1 MVTIL
6 PPVEKK
12 PSFGQRF
19 SNAIGSGLEM
29 VQQQQQQQ
37 KQMQQM
43 QQENEVAKQMGF
55 DLSGITDPKTRQQM
69 FGLAMQ
75 GKNQQELET
84 LKQQGKPNKKEDSI
98 ALLEGAMGTLN
109 RMKQLRKKGNL
120 GIGSTISPF
129 GQTRKEA
136 GEYEQLGKSLIQYAT
151 NIPIRNKVEFEVLA
165 EELYDPTITDAKAEG
180 ILNAMQRII
189 ENSMKATD
197 GSERE
202 QINQPQKKRPPLTAF
217 QR

>member
-1 MVTIL
+1 MVTLL

-12 PSFGQRF
+12 HSFGQKF

-29 VQQQQQQQ
+29 AQQHQQQ
-37 KQMQQM
+37 KQQM

-75 GKNQQELET
+75 GKNQKELES
-84 LKQQGKPNKKEDSI
+84 LKQQGKPNKQEENPSV
-98 ALLEGAMGTLN
+98 LLEGAMDTLN

-165 EELYDPTITDAKAEG
+165 EQLYDPTITDAKAEG

-189 ENSMKATD
+189 ENSMKATG

-202 QINQPQKKRPPLTAF
+202 QINQSQQKRPPLTAF